1 MDLLGYY
8 KHAVRSATSLTN
20 MQLVLKKEP
29 FLQLV
34 HGDPV
39 MRKLVHIE
47 LGPRNGAKTSRF
59 ANFGGNISVCSG
71 ACKAARSAHPGRLL
85 HPAMPI
91 SLAAPAKEIFLDGE
105 AADAWVSATA
115 EWANTSRELSVDWA
129 RPPAAACPRT

>member
-8 KHAVRSATSLTN
+8 EHAVRSATSLTN

-47 LGPRNGAKTSRF
+47 LGPHNGAKTSRF
-59 ANFGGNISVCSG
+59 ANFGGNISVCSGPNSCLATVSSTGVSATVKG

-91 SLAAPAKEIFLDGE
+91 Y
-105 AADAWVSATA
+105 
-115 EWANTSRELSVDWA
+115 
-129 RPPAAACPRT
+129 

>member
-8 KHAVRSATSLTN
+8 ERAVRSATSHTN

-34 HGDPV
+34 HDDPMV
-39 MRKLVHIE
+39 RKLVHIE

-59 ANFGGNISVCSG
+59 ENFGGNTSVCSGPNSCLATVASTCVSATVKG

-91 SLAAPAKEIFLDGE
+91 SHR
-105 AADAWVSATA
+105 S
-115 EWANTSRELSVDWA
+115 
-129 RPPAAACPRT
+129 